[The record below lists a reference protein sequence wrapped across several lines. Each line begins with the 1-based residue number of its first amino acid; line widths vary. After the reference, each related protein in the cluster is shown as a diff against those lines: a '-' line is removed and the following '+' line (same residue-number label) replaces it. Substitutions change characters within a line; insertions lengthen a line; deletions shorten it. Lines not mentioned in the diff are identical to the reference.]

1 MLAKQHSTTKL
12 FRSYFFEE
20 FIHFWKRWVK
30 SRLLKLNKA
39 APNIKWKISQRG
51 IKQVIN
57 GNEAFD
63 INFVARKIKKIYFR
77 NFFVCYKNSMN
88 SSNLR
93 KYTIR
98 INRWRFVSCC
108 FLVTPFFMMQSFVL
122 ISVSPFLFPLIY
134 IITLSRRIS
143 FRNNFSTSFSKDFD
157 DPVIVWSVLKRT
169 FRMKNKKIDCDC
181 ESQLYHITFSTTT
194 TQTPTKI

>member
-1 MLAKQHSTTKL
+1 
-12 FRSYFFEE
+12 
-20 FIHFWKRWVK
+20 
-30 SRLLKLNKA
+30 
-39 APNIKWKISQRG
+39 
-51 IKQVIN
+51 
-57 GNEAFD
+57 
-63 INFVARKIKKIYFR
+63 
-77 NFFVCYKNSMN
+77 MN

-194 TQTPTKI
+194 TQTPTKWSINENLTQGTQTKLKNIAASVKLCECSSSTARKVNNNLQKKN